1 VSDAAAG
8 QVTGETPE
16 AAPLATTV
24 PDRRDGQELQHPR
37 LVGGVTRDGVFN
49 LVGALSTGLCVAML
63 LFGRL
68 AAFSGL
74 IGFMVVAYVI
84 FIVTYGVLVSLHDDR
99 PAVVNAVMTVI
110 MYSAALLG
118 FMALVS
124 VVSITLWRGRSALG
138 HTNFFTD
145 DMSKAGPLD
154 PVTVGGI
161 KHALVGTLWMIS
173 IALALT
179 VPIGLTCAVYLNEVH
194 GRFSRFVRT
203 MVEAMTALPSIVAG
217 LFIYLTWELILGFEK
232 SGLAA
237 ALALSVMMLPIIIR
251 ASDVVLRLVP
261 GNLREASA
269 ALGAPRWRT
278 VWHVVIPTARPG
290 LATAV
295 ILGTAR
301 GVGETSPVL
310 LTAGFTSYLNV
321 NPLHGPMVSLPLEA
335 FKLVAS
341 GQPALVS
348 RGFACA
354 AFLLLV
360 VLTLFVIA
368 RVIGGRG
375 PGHLTRGQERR
386 IAVASSRDE
395 ARFRARL
402 VRDDPS
408 RDLAEGTP

>member
-1 VSDAAAG
+1 
-8 QVTGETPE
+8 
-16 AAPLATTV
+16 
-24 PDRRDGQELQHPR
+24 
-37 LVGGVTRDGVFN
+37 
-49 LVGALSTGLCVAML
+49 
-63 LFGRL
+63 
-68 AAFSGL
+68 
-74 IGFMVVAYVI
+74 
-84 FIVTYGVLVSLHDDR
+84 
-99 PAVVNAVMTVI
+99 
-110 MYSAALLG
+110 
-118 FMALVS
+118 
-124 VVSITLWRGRSALG
+124 
-138 HTNFFTD
+138 
-145 DMSKAGPLD
+145 
-154 PVTVGGI
+154 
-161 KHALVGTLWMIS
+161 MIS